1 MIEVVLKNYLSD
13 ALSFPVLMEKPE
25 NPPAEFALLE
35 RTGDG
40 EINCIRDATIAIQ
53 TYAGS
58 LYRAAEMA
66 ELVAMAM
73 QDAVTLDSVASVE
86 INSIYN
92 FTNRLTKEHRYQGVY
107 DVVYYTEGE

>member
-1 MIEVVLKNYLSD
+1 MIEVILKNYLSD
-13 ALSFPVLMEKPE
+13 ALAFPVLMEKPD

-40 EINCIRDATIAIQ
+40 EENCIRDATIAIQ

-66 ELVAMAM
+66 ETVAETMEN
-73 QDAVTLDSVASVE
+73 AVVVDDIASIE
-86 INSIYN
+86 LNSIYN
-92 FTNRLTKEHRYQGVY
+92 FTDRLTKEYRYQAVFN
-107 DVVYYTEGE
+107 VIYYGGQ

>member
-1 MIEVVLKNYLSD
+1 MIEVILRDYLSE
-13 ALSFPVLMEKPE
+13 AVSYPVLMEKPD
-25 NPPAEFALLE
+25 NPPAEFAVLE
-35 RTGDG
+35 RTGDSQV
-40 EINCIRDATIAIQ
+40 NYVRDATIAAQ

-66 ELVAMAM
+66 EEIAGLMEN
-73 QDAVTLDSVASVE
+73 AVSLDNVASVE

-92 FTNRLTKEHRYQGVY
+92 YTNRLTKEYRYQAVF